1 MKALREENVRSVL
14 VNPNI
19 ATIQTDARM
28 ADKVYL
34 LPVSP
39 EFVSRVIESERPD
52 GIMIGFGGQTALNCG
67 VQLNQSGILEKYGIK
82 VLGTPIS
89 GIESTE
95 DRNLFKKVMKGVGI
109 PVPPSG
115 ASYSVKEA
123 RSLADQIGYPVILR
137 VAYTLGGKGGGV
149 ARNEYELDE
158 IARRGLSMSMVN
170 QVLVEKYLGGYKQ
183 IEYEVMRDREDNSVT
198 VCNMENILG
207 MRPALPSRPLPNC
220 ARRHR

>member
-1 MKALREENVRSVL
+1 
-14 VNPNI
+14 
-19 ATIQTDARM
+19 M

-34 LPVSP
+34 LPVSLD
-39 EFVSRVIESERPD
+39 FVSRVIESERPD

-67 VQLNQSGILEKYGIK
+67 VQLGQSGILEKYGIK
-82 VLGTPIS
+82 VLGTPLS

-95 DRNLFKKVMKGVGI
+95 DRHRFKEVMKSVNI

-115 ASYSVKEA
+115 ASYSVNEA
-123 RSLADQIGYPVILR
+123 RSLAKELGYPVILR

-158 IARRGLSMSMVN
+158 IARRGLSMSMVS

-183 IEYEVMRDREDNSVT
+183 IEYEVMRDRDDNSVT

-207 MRPALPSRPLPNC
+207 MRVHTGDNFVVAPSQTLTNREYLSGRPPQKSGLFP
-220 ARRHR
+220 